1 MNIISKKWYDCIMK
15 NNNNTLSDE
24 ELKTLKSKAFDA
36 LSHARHVLLSK
47 YPFIGS
53 IALRMDLVPV
63 RDLRVRTACTD
74 GNAVYFDIAFLSS
87 LSHDERIF
95 VLAHE
100 IWHAVLLHLT
110 RLGTRNVELFNIA
123 TDKEVNYL
131 LKEDGL
137 IPPPHLCFP
146 TEKEAGKCAEE
157 IYEMMLKD
165 QKQKQK
171 KQQQNNSSQDA
182 SNSGFGQNSSSK
194 QNSKNKN
201 RGSSSNSN
209 DDQDDQSS
217 QNKANGNGQFKG
229 QFDKH
234 IYGDNEPDAKPE
246 NSANNQPN
254 ANGNDKDGN
263 ETGNGTDNAS
273 YTSKI
278 TDKYG
283 DVGYDS
289 DFKPK
294 VPKDFAD
301 RMRETVISEA
311 QRVEK
316 MQGNVPAHV
325 KELVKKLMTPQI
337 CWQEVLAQFVT
348 KAYNSGNRS
357 WIPPNRRHVHNDIY
371 LQSRQSSKIKLACI
385 IDTSGSTIGDR
396 GIFLG
401 ELNSLIK
408 SFGQFSLFLIECDA
422 EVGAI
427 KHYTQDDDLEHIIE
441 NGEYA
446 MTGGGGTSMLPGL
459 NAIIDEQMDVDACLV
474 LTDGYI
480 DNIPKNPTGLPTLWI
495 ITKDGTEDFNDWGQK
510 IRLKQ
515 TDGDLY

>member
-1 MNIISKKWYDCIMK
+1 MK
-15 NNNNTLSDE
+15 NNNTLSE
-24 ELKTLKSKAFDA
+24 EDLKILKGKALDA
-36 LSHARHVLLSK
+36 LSHARHVLLNK

-63 RDLRVRTACTD
+63 RDIRVRTACTD
-74 GNAVYFDIAFLSS
+74 GNSVYFDIAFLSS
-87 LSHDERIF
+87 LSNEERIF

-100 IWHAVLLHLT
+100 VWHAVLLHLT
-110 RLGTRNVELFNIA
+110 RRGTRNPELFNIA

-137 IPPPHLCFP
+137 VPPPHLCFP
-146 TEKEAGKCAEE
+146 EGKEIGKCAEE
-157 IYEMMLKD
+157 IYEMMLKQ
-165 QKQKQK
+165 QKQNQ
-171 KQQQNNSSQDA
+171 KQQQQQQNGSGNSNSNSNSNSSSG
-182 SNSGFGQNSSSK
+182 SNDSSSSK
-194 QNSKNKN
+194 QKSKSKNN
-201 RGSSSNSN
+201 GSSGNN
-209 DDQDDQSS
+209 GNKQDNQPSE
-217 QNKANGNGQFKG
+217 NGNGGNPNGRLEG

-234 IYGDNEPDAKPE
+234 IYDGDEPKETQQDTNGQNNE
-246 NSANNQPN
+246 SNQPSE
-254 ANGNDKDGN
+254 NGQDNDGDEGN
-263 ETGNGTDNAS
+263 SGGGS

-289 DFKPK
+289 DFQPK
-294 VPKDFAD
+294 VPKGFAD

-316 MQGNVPAHV
+316 MKGNVPAHV

-337 CWQEVLAQFVT
+337 RWQEVLAQFVT
-348 KAYNSGNRS
+348 RAYNSGNRS

-371 LQSRQSSKIKLACI
+371 LQSRQTSKIKLACV

-408 SFGQFSLFLIECDA
+408 SFGMFSLFLIECDA
-422 EVGAI
+422 EVGSI

-446 MTGGGGTSMLPGL
+446 MTGGGGTSMLPAL

-510 IRLKQ
+510 IRLK
-515 TDGDLY
+515 

>member
-1 MNIISKKWYDCIMK
+1 MK
-15 NNNNTLSDE
+15 ANTITEE
-24 ELKTLKSKAFDA
+24 ELKILKKKALDV
-36 LSHARHVLLSK
+36 LSHSRHVLLTK

-63 RDLRVRTACTD
+63 RDIRVRTACTD
-74 GNAVYFDIAFLSS
+74 GNCVYFDIAFLSS
-87 LSHDERIF
+87 LSNEERIF

-100 IWHAVLLHLT
+100 VWHAVLLHLT
-110 RLGTRNVELFNIA
+110 RRGNRNPALFNIA

-137 IPPPHLCFP
+137 VPPADLCFP
-146 TEKEAGKCAEE
+146 EGNEVGKCAEE
-157 IYEMMLKD
+157 IYEMLLK
-165 QKQKQK
+165 KQK
-171 KQQQNNSSQDA
+171 KQKQQTANG
-182 SNSGFGQNSSSK
+182 SGN
-194 QNSKNKN
+194 
-201 RGSSSNSN
+201 GSSSSSSSGKQNNKKQKSSGSSSSSNQSNEN
-209 DDQDDQSS
+209 DDDNDESDS
-217 QNKANGNGQFKG
+217 GGNPDGELKG

-234 IYGDNEPDAKPE
+234 IYEGD
-246 NSANNQPN
+246 QPN
-254 ANGNDKDGN
+254 KNANDGQSNGNGNNSNGKDG
-263 ETGNGTDNAS
+263 E

-283 DVGYDS
+283 EVGIDS
-289 DFKPK
+289 DFQPS
-294 VPKDFAD
+294 VPKGFAD

-316 MQGNVPAHV
+316 MKGNVPAHV
-325 KELVKKLMTPQI
+325 KELVKKIMTPQI
-337 CWQEVLAQFVT
+337 RWQEVLAQFVT
-348 KAYNSGNRS
+348 RAYNSGNRS
-357 WIPPNRRHVHNDIY
+357 WIPPNRRHVHNDVY

-385 IDTSGSTIGDR
+385 IDTSGSTCGDR

-408 SFGQFSLFLIECDA
+408 SFGQYSLYLIECDC
-422 EVGAI
+422 EVGSI
-427 KHYTQDDDLEHIIE
+427 KHFTQDDNLESIIE
-441 NGEYA
+441 TGEYA

-474 LTDGYI
+474 LTDGFI

-515 TDGDLY
+515 TDGDIA